1 MKEATEEQDL
11 INESK
16 KLTKVFVFLNK
27 PWFIILI
34 FGTILSVCLTTIIL
48 TYFSGSGNFENKFF
62 NYFSIFFLDSATTL
76 SHHGVVVSGIII
88 IKMNYFFFKKK
99 NRTI

>member
-48 TYFSGSGNFENKFF
+48 TYFSGSGNFENKIF
-62 NYFSIFFLDSATTL
+62 NYFSIFFFRFCYNAFTSW
-76 SHHGVVVSGIII
+76 SCCFRYY
-88 IKMNYFFFKKK
+88 NYKNELLFF
-99 NRTI
+99 